1 MNFIEILHSIDYFDL
16 FSNTLMITSFVVIMM
31 SLIEYVN
38 VWSNGKFIKGLNKN
52 IFVQALVGTFLG
64 VIPGCM
70 GTFTAVSLYTHK
82 ALSLG
87 ALVACLIATS
97 GDESFVM
104 LATMPVQSLWLFG
117 ICSVVAFGTS
127 LLVDKLFK
135 NKDFTPKIDD
145 VPFDVHEDEEC
156 GDHKLFAWRN
166 FVPSKARLKLI
177 GVFAGIIFLCCIGVI
192 GHSHSENLIFSLPQQ
207 ETVVA
212 QEVGKEHHECCEHH
226 HHDDECCDEHSHEHH
241 HDCDEHGHHHHDSNL
256 PEGFE
261 HHHEHGA
268 FGVVNIIIISLSV
281 LMLLIIFFSNEH
293 FISEHLVHHV
303 IQKHLPRIF
312 WWTFGVLVLMAIILN
327 YTNLGTWIYDNPY
340 ILLLIAVLVGVLPE
354 SGPHLIF
361 VVLFVQGY
369 MPFSILLAN
378 SIVQDGH
385 GSLPLLAETKKG
397 FLVTKAIN
405 MVVGLVVGLVGLLI
419 GF

>member
-1 MNFIEILHSIDYFDL
+1 MNFIEFLHSIDYFDL
-16 FSNTLMITSFVVIMM
+16 FSNALMITSFVVIMM

-38 VWSNGKFIKGLNKN
+38 VWTHGRFIKGMNRN
-52 IFVQALVGTFLG
+52 AFVQALIGTLLG

-97 GDESFVM
+97 GDEAFVM
-104 LATMPVQSLWLFG
+104 LATMPMQSLWLFG
-117 ICSVVAFGTS
+117 ISAAVAIVTGVA
-127 LLVDKLFK
+127 VDKLFK

-145 VPFDVHEDEEC
+145 VPFEVHEHEIPAD
-156 GDHKLFAWRN
+156 GKLFAWKN
-166 FVPSKARLKLI
+166 FVPSKSRLKLI
-177 GVFAGIIFLCCIGVI
+177 GVFACIIILCCVGVI

-207 ETVVA
+207 TGVVEA
-212 QEVGKEHHECCEHH
+212 DEHHHHDECCEHH
-226 HHDDECCDEHSHEHH
+226 HHDDECCEHHHHDDDCEGEHH
-241 HDCDEHGHHHHDSNL
+241 HDSDL

-261 HHHEHGA
+261 HHHHHHGA
-268 FGVVNIIIISLSV
+268 LDIVNIIIVSLSA

-293 FISEHLVHHV
+293 FVSEHLVQHV
-303 IQKHLPRIF
+303 VQKHLPRIF
-312 WWTFGVLVLMAIILN
+312 WWTFGVLVVMAIILN
-327 YTNLGTWIYDNPY
+327 YTNFGDWIYNNTY
-340 ILLLIAVLVGVLPE
+340 ILLLIAVAIGILPE

-369 MPFSILLAN
+369 IPFSILLAN

-405 MVVGLVVGLVGLLI
+405 MVVGLVVGLVGLLM